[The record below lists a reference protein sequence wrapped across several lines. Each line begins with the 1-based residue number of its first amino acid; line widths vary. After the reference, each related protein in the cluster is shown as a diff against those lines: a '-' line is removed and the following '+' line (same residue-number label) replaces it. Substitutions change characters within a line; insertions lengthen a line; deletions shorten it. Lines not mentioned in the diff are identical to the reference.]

1 MGPSDFVHKV
11 LVSSIAFTVVAAAL
25 MMGIAYVGYSS
36 DVMHA
41 NLRRIMSGGLFIVCL
56 LGLAAGVFIFFPQ
69 QAHNVMATI
78 AAFATPR

>member
-11 LVSSIAFTVVAAAL
+11 LVSSIVFTVIAAAL

-41 NLRRIMSGGLFIVCL
+41 NLRRIMSSGLVIVCVIGIAAGL
-56 LGLAAGVFIFFPQ
+56 YVFFPHQAKGVLDTLAA
-69 QAHNVMATI
+69 MAS
-78 AAFATPR
+78 PR

>member
-11 LVSSIAFTVVAAAL
+11 LVSSIAFTVIAAAL

-41 NLRRIMSGGLFIVCL
+41 NLRRIMSGGLVIVCL
-56 LGLAAGVFIFFPQ
+56 LGLAAGLFIFFPQ
-69 QAHNVMATI
+69 VARNMMDTFAAMA
-78 AAFATPR
+78 PLR